1 LILYA
6 RQLGWF
12 HSIPAPAKSHKKIT
26 DPERQKSRLEKVLDN
41 GGTPLMPDVG
51 EATYLVSYWHELG
64 LFEEGQMGPV
74 GLSAQEINAWQ
85 SGAQIYLSAWE
96 FGTLV
101 QMSRAYLSSMRAGSE
116 AECPPPFGS
125 PVNEFDRSILSKRV
139 SDAFK
144 SLLMARKS

>member
-1 LILYA
+1 
-6 RQLGWF
+6 
-12 HSIPAPAKSHKKIT
+12 
-26 DPERQKSRLEKVLDN
+26 
-41 GGTPLMPDVG
+41 MPDVG
-51 EATYLVSYWHELG
+51 EAAYLVSYWHELG

-74 GLSAQEINAWQ
+74 SLSAQEINAWQ

-116 AECPPPFGS
+116 DECPPPFGS
-125 PVNEFDRSILSKRV
+125 PVNEFDRSTLSKRV